1 MQGPVCAIAGCPN
14 KPINQCPKCLA
25 YYCFEHVKSHF
36 HMERPE
42 DRQDRNDDINRM
54 R

>member
-14 KPINQCPKCLA
+14 KPINQCPKCLT